1 MREDIN
7 MSYQDF
13 ILRIVISFLL
23 SFCIGLERQWR
34 RRAIGLRTNV
44 LVCIGAFLFV
54 SFSMQT
60 NPNDIS
66 RIAAQ
71 VVSGIGFFGAGVIL
85 KDKANIKGL
94 NTAATLW
101 CNAAIGTLC
110 AVGLLIEAS
119 IGTICILFAN
129 IILRSVTQKLNMN
142 YNAKLKTEQYRLK
155 VIVEEEKEFVVRTL
169 ISQSVNQTDI
179 ILTNIENSNL
189 EDGKVKIYATFKITA
204 GKTKL
209 LEELINRIVIEP
221 GVISSGWNKIS
232 HMKSEEIDDDDEI

>member
-1 MREDIN
+1 M
-7 MSYQDF
+7 
-13 ILRIVISFLL
+13 
-23 SFCIGLERQWR
+23 
-34 RRAIGLRTNV
+34 
-44 LVCIGAFLFV
+44 
-54 SFSMQT
+54 
-60 NPNDIS
+60 
-66 RIAAQ
+66 
-71 VVSGIGFFGAGVIL
+71 GAGAIL

-110 AVGLLIEAS
+110 AAGLLIEAS
-119 IGTICILFAN
+119 IGTIFILFAN
-129 IILRSVTQKLNMN
+129 IILRNVTQKLNMN

-189 EDGKVKIYATFKITA
+189 EDGKVKIYATFNIAA

-221 GVISSGWNKIS
+221 GVISSG
-232 HMKSEEIDDDDEI
+232 

>member
-1 MREDIN
+1 

-13 ILRIVISFLL
+13 LLRIGISFLL

-60 NPNDIS
+60 NANDVSI
-66 RIAAQ
+66 IAAQ
-71 VVSGIGFFGAGVIL
+71 VVSGIGFLGAGVIL

-110 AVGLLIEAS
+110 AAGLLVEAA
-119 IGTICILFAN
+119 IGTLFILFAN
-129 IILRSVTQKLNMN
+129 IILRNVTQKLNMN

-155 VIVEEEKEFVVRTL
+155 VITEEEKEFVVRTL

-179 ILTNIENSNL
+179 ILTNIENTDL
-189 EDGKVKIYATFKITA
+189 EDGRVRIYATFNISA

-221 GVISSGWNKIS
+221 GVISSGWKKIS
-232 HMKSEEIDDDDEI
+232 HVKSEEIDDDDDEI

>member
-1 MREDIN
+1 M
-7 MSYQDF
+7 
-13 ILRIVISFLL
+13 
-23 SFCIGLERQWR
+23 
-34 RRAIGLRTNV
+34 
-44 LVCIGAFLFV
+44 
-54 SFSMQT
+54 
-60 NPNDIS
+60 
-66 RIAAQ
+66 
-71 VVSGIGFFGAGVIL
+71 GAGVIL

-94 NTAATLW
+94 NTTATLW

-110 AVGLLIEAS
+110 AAGLLIEAS
-119 IGTICILFAN
+119 IGTIFILFAN
-129 IILRSVTQKLNMN
+129 IILRNVTQKLNMN

-189 EDGKVKIYATFKITA
+189 EDGKVKIYATFNIAA

-209 LEELINRIVIEP
+209 LEELIVIEP

-232 HMKSEEIDDDDEI
+232 HTKSEEIDDDDEIKKSIPNNFNIWYSYIIRRSGYDIYIQL